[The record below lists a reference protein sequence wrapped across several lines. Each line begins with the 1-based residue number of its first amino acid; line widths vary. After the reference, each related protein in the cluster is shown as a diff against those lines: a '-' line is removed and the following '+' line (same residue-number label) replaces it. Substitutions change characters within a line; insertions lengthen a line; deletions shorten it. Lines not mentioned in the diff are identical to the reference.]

1 MKFERSELGAL
12 LSKLRTAVPEV
23 RAVGT
28 DDAGILLSGSNAYAT
43 NLELSVRAGLSK
55 PVEQDVVVPPRG
67 VDFISGTVAPEISI
81 EADKGILTVKSGTAR
96 ARLNTTPAEN
106 YPEFSGPGNDAKR
119 CIVGAN
125 DLSWAISKVLY
136 AVSKDDKHPAH
147 RGLCFSRKGED
158 VLEICALDGYR
169 MAIARINCTADGDF
183 RFTLPA
189 ATAKAVDTLSMDGSV
204 EIVRDRKKAVFS
216 DSNFEVKSRLIA
228 EPFLDYGKVVA
239 QRNEGTRIALD
250 RKELLGVLGRVKLAR
265 SADAKEKS
273 VLVMDLEPGG
283 TGRASIKNDP
293 FGEKRVAVEVF
304 PTQDRLVD
312 VCDCYHL
319 WVFEKGFQ
327 LPFGI
332 HPRDKKTVTVNRGS
346 TRVRAIDGAGREHS
360 IKELLEENG
369 AADVPKQA
377 YAQAMAGYMM
387 KNLLGG

>member
-12 LSKLRTAVPEV
+12 FSKLRTAVPEV
-23 RAVGT
+23 RVVGT

-136 AVSKDDKHPAH
+136 AVSKDEKHPAH

-283 TGRASIKNDP
+283 TAEAQRADMLRAM
-293 FGEKRVAVEVF
+293 EAVSAKMAAE
-304 PTQDRLVD
+304 R
-312 VCDCYHL
+312 
-319 WVFEKGFQ
+319 
-327 LPFGI
+327 GI
-332 HPRDKKTVTVNRGS
+332 
-346 TRVRAIDGAGREHS
+346 TRQPLAVLSQSEISRRMSAI
-360 IKELLEENG
+360 
-369 AADVPKQA
+369 
-377 YAQAMAGYMM
+377 
-387 KNLLGG
+387 

>member
-12 LSKLRTAVPEV
+12 FSKLRTAVPEV

-136 AVSKDDKHPAH
+136 AVSKDEKHPAH

-239 QRNEGTRIALD
+239 QRNEGARIALD
-250 RKELLGVLGRVKLAR
+250 RKELLGVLGRVQLAR
-265 SADAKEKS
+265 SAAAKEKS

-283 TGRASIKNDP
+283 TAEAQRADMLRAM
-293 FGEKRVAVEVF
+293 EAVSAKMAAE
-304 PTQDRLVD
+304 R
-312 VCDCYHL
+312 
-319 WVFEKGFQ
+319 
-327 LPFGI
+327 GI
-332 HPRDKKTVTVNRGS
+332 
-346 TRVRAIDGAGREHS
+346 TRQPLAVLSQSEISRRMSAI
-360 IKELLEENG
+360 
-369 AADVPKQA
+369 
-377 YAQAMAGYMM
+377 
-387 KNLLGG
+387 

>member
-12 LSKLRTAVPEV
+12 FSKLRTAVPEV

-136 AVSKDDKHPAH
+136 AVSKDEKHPAH

-283 TGRASIKNDP
+283 SAEAQRADMLRAM
-293 FGEKRVAVEVF
+293 EAVSAKMAAE
-304 PTQDRLVD
+304 R
-312 VCDCYHL
+312 
-319 WVFEKGFQ
+319 
-327 LPFGI
+327 GI
-332 HPRDKKTVTVNRGS
+332 
-346 TRVRAIDGAGREHS
+346 TRQPLAVLSQSEISRRMSAI
-360 IKELLEENG
+360 
-369 AADVPKQA
+369 
-377 YAQAMAGYMM
+377 
-387 KNLLGG
+387 

>member
-12 LSKLRTAVPEV
+12 FSKLRTAVPEV

-283 TGRASIKNDP
+283 SAEAQRADMLRAM
-293 FGEKRVAVEVF
+293 EAVSAKMAAE
-304 PTQDRLVD
+304 R
-312 VCDCYHL
+312 
-319 WVFEKGFQ
+319 
-327 LPFGI
+327 GI
-332 HPRDKKTVTVNRGS
+332 
-346 TRVRAIDGAGREHS
+346 TRQPLAVLSQSEISRRMSAI
-360 IKELLEENG
+360 
-369 AADVPKQA
+369 
-377 YAQAMAGYMM
+377 
-387 KNLLGG
+387 

>member
-12 LSKLRTAVPEV
+12 FSKLRTAVPEV

-250 RKELLGVLGRVKLAR
+250 RKEVLGVLGRVKLAR

-283 TGRASIKNDP
+283 SAEAQRADMLRAM
-293 FGEKRVAVEVF
+293 EAVSAKMAAE
-304 PTQDRLVD
+304 R
-312 VCDCYHL
+312 
-319 WVFEKGFQ
+319 
-327 LPFGI
+327 GI
-332 HPRDKKTVTVNRGS
+332 
-346 TRVRAIDGAGREHS
+346 TRQPLAVLSQSEISRRMSAI
-360 IKELLEENG
+360 
-369 AADVPKQA
+369 
-377 YAQAMAGYMM
+377 
-387 KNLLGG
+387 

>member
-12 LSKLRTAVPEV
+12 FSKLRTAVPEV

-169 MAIARINCTADGDF
+169 MAIARINCTADAIAEMIQNA
-183 RFTLPA
+183 P
-189 ATAKAVDTLSMDGSV
+189 AVDPASCLNWRTGKPPEHESWFAKFKDTEQWRFGVFETMSDEVLVTVEFPGGERYTTTSHTTDG
-204 EIVRDRKKAVFS
+204 EWL
-216 DSNFEVKSRLIA
+216 DSYESIGGHIIA
-228 EPFLDYGKVVA
+228 WAEMPA
-239 QRNEGTRIALD
+239 P
-250 RKELLGVLGRVKLAR
+250 
-265 SADAKEKS
+265 AKE
-273 VLVMDLEPGG
+273 
-283 TGRASIKNDP
+283 
-293 FGEKRVAVEVF
+293 VA
-304 PTQDRLVD
+304 
-312 VCDCYHL
+312 
-319 WVFEKGFQ
+319 
-327 LPFGI
+327 
-332 HPRDKKTVTVNRGS
+332 KK
-346 TRVRAIDGAGREHS
+346 
-360 IKELLEENG
+360 
-369 AADVPKQA
+369 
-377 YAQAMAGYMM
+377 
-387 KNLLGG
+387 